1 LRNLKFLDEL
11 CVNLETPQPLNPNV
25 AHSLIVTQMTHNPA
39 ADTIFVEYDTTPL
52 AKRPPAKK
60 MISIDEI
67 AETFQSVAE
76 DIQEIGKLTNQ
87 ENDVVAGFIKSLKIN
102 MEPWTNQI
110 EVSTTIIPIDYGIV
124 SQAFIHPNAQ
134 LELVYP
140 DGHHDNVDLSEVK
153 HRDLMM
159 AVFDDVV
166 PKFEALTLEIADA
179 RLHPKP
185 KVVETPKIEAPAA
198 IPVAVMPEPTPLPV
212 PVDAPEPVVAPETLQ
227 PSTPIEPE
235 PEPIAE
241 PPLAEEPQPPQFD
254 TTELLADRNAKIE
267 AITTE
272 TLTYLDMLG
281 GEVFEQEPVSKYF
294 DDWMVNL
301 RQVIL
306 SFESNPVIGADEG
319 FNAQYNKIFSE
330 IQEELDNRVA
340 LEGDMAVSYRTLV
353 ENRYLLNKIDEEHA
367 EQTKQFVEKGASNIE
382 ALMHSM
388 ASIEKELAEAE
399 AIKVSYLHPMQLMAK
414 DQKVN
419 ELRQKLNS
427 AKKRLALAIGSSSTE
442 TGKAGDTESQFEAQ
456 LKMLE
461 AKRKVAMDL
470 LNKEV
475 DELANQIA
483 SLKITKTSNPIKKV
497 TLQNQVFDLEVKL
510 FNAKKRQQLAEQS
523 SSDEIKKLREE
534 YEQKKKEALG
544 KVATLE
550 KDIATKAVDNSAGVR
565 KDAAAALAKAVK
577 ELSDKKLAAPWTETA
592 ASASTEQE
600 GNARS

>member
-1 LRNLKFLDEL
+1 
-11 CVNLETPQPLNPNV
+11 
-25 AHSLIVTQMTHNPA
+25 MTHNPA
-39 ADTIFVEYDTTPL
+39 ADTIFVEYDTTPP
-52 AKRPPAKK
+52 AQRPQAKK
-60 MISIDEI
+60 PISIDEI
-67 AETFQSVAE
+67 AETFQSVAQ

-87 ENDVVAGFIKSLKIN
+87 ENNFVTGFIKSLKIN

-110 EVSTTIIPIDYGIV
+110 EVSTAIIPIDYGIV
-124 SQAFIHPNAQ
+124 NQAFIHPNAQ

-140 DGHHDNVDLSEVK
+140 DGHRDSVDLSEAR

-185 KVVETPKIEAPAA
+185 RVVLTPKIEAPAPM
-198 IPVAVMPEPTPLPV
+198 PVTVMPEPTALPV
-212 PVDAPEPVVAPETLQ
+212 SVAAPEPVETPQLTPAPAEL
-227 PSTPIEPE
+227 EPE
-235 PEPIAE
+235 PELIAE
-241 PPLAEEPQPPQFD
+241 PPQAEEPQPPQID
-254 TTELLADRNAKIE
+254 LSIQLLADRNAKIE

-301 RQVIL
+301 RQVVL
-306 SFESNPVIGADEG
+306 SFESNEAIGADEG
-319 FNAQYNKIFSE
+319 FNAQYNKIFGE

-367 EQTKQFVEKGASNIE
+367 EQTKQFVEKGANNIE
-382 ALMHSM
+382 TLMRSL

-399 AIKVSYLHPMQLMAK
+399 AVKVSYIHPMQLMAK

-427 AKKRLALAIGSSSTE
+427 AKKRLALAIGSSSTD
-442 TGKAGDTESQFEAQ
+442 TGKAGDSESQFEAQ
-456 LKMLE
+456 MKMLE

-483 SLKITKTSNPIKKV
+483 VLKMAKTSNPLKKV
-497 TLQNQVFDLEVKL
+497 SMQNQVFDLEVKL

-523 SSDEIKKLREE
+523 VSDEIQKLREE

-550 KDIATKAVDNSAGVR
+550 KDIAIKAVDNSAGVR
-565 KDAAAALAKAVK
+565 KDTAAALAKAVK
-577 ELSDKKLAAPWTETA
+577 ELSEKKLAAPWTPA
-592 ASASTEQE
+592 EQQE
-600 GNARS
+600 NARS

>member
-1 LRNLKFLDEL
+1 LKIFFSKL
-11 CVNLETPQPLNPNV
+11 CVNQKTPQPLNPN
-25 AHSLIVTQMTHNPA
+25 ATHSLIVTQMTHNPA
-39 ADTIFVEYDTTPL
+39 ADTIFVEYDTTPP
-52 AKRPPAKK
+52 AQRPQTKK
-60 MISIDEI
+60 PISIDEI

-87 ENDVVAGFIKSLKIN
+87 ENSFVADFIKSLKIN
-102 MEPWTNQI
+102 MEPWINQI
-110 EVSTTIIPIDYGIV
+110 EVSSAIIPIDYGIV

-140 DGHHDNVDLSEVK
+140 DGHHGNVDLSEAK

-166 PKFEALTLEIADA
+166 QKFEALTLEIAEA
-179 RLHPKP
+179 RLHLKP
-185 KVVETPKIEAPAA
+185 KVVETPKIEAPAP
-198 IPVAVMPEPTPLPV
+198 PVTVMPELTQVPV
-212 PVDAPEPVVAPETLQ
+212 PVAIPEPVKTPEIIL
-227 PSTPIEPE
+227 PPTPIEPE
-235 PEPIAE
+235 PEPLAE
-241 PPLAEEPQPPQFD
+241 PLQAEESQPPQFD
-254 TTELLADRNAKIE
+254 PTEQLADRNAKIE

-272 TLTYLDMLG
+272 TLTYLEMLG

-301 RQVIL
+301 RQTIL
-306 SFESNPVIGADEG
+306 SFESNPTIGADEG
-319 FNAQYNKIFSE
+319 FNAAYNKIFGE

-367 EQTKQFVEKGASNIE
+367 KQTQQFVEKGASNIE
-382 ALMHSM
+382 TLMHSM
-388 ASIEKELAEAE
+388 ANIEKELAEAV

-427 AKKRLALAIGSSSTE
+427 AKKRLALAIGSSSTDI
-442 TGKAGDTESQFEAQ
+442 GKAGDTESQFETQ
-456 LKMLE
+456 MKMLE

-483 SLKITKTSNPIKKV
+483 GLKMAKTSNPLRKV

-523 SSDEIKKLREE
+523 SSDEIQKLRAE

-544 KVATLE
+544 KVETLE

-577 ELSDKKLAAPWTETA
+577 ELSDKKLMAPWTDTTTL
-592 ASASTEQE
+592 ASAGQE
-600 GNARS
+600 DTARS

>member
-1 LRNLKFLDEL
+1 M
-11 CVNLETPQPLNPNV
+11 
-25 AHSLIVTQMTHNPA
+25 TQNPA
-39 ADTIFVEYDTTPL
+39 ADTIFVEYDTTPP
-52 AKRPPAKK
+52 AQRPNNPKK
-60 MISIDEI
+60 PISIDEI

-76 DIQEIGKLTNQ
+76 DIQQIGKLTNE
-87 ENDVVAGFIKSLKIN
+87 ENSFVTGFIKSLKTN

-110 EVSTTIIPIDYGIV
+110 QVSTAVIPIDYGII
-124 SQAFIHPNAQ
+124 SQAYIHPNAI

-140 DGHHDNVDLSEVK
+140 DGHHDNVDLSQAK

-159 AVFDDVV
+159 AVFDDIV

-185 KVVETPKIEAPAA
+185 KTVQTPKITAPAP

-212 PVDAPEPVVAPETLQ
+212 IVAAPEPVKQPEI
-227 PSTPIEPE
+227 TPAIAIPE
-235 PEPIAE
+235 PEPTIE
-241 PPLAEEPQPPQFD
+241 PPKPEEPQAIDPAIQ
-254 TTELLADRNAKIE
+254 LLSDRNTKIE

-306 SFESNPVIGADEG
+306 SFESNPTVGADEG
-319 FNAQYNKIFSE
+319 FNAQYNKIFGE

-340 LEGDMAVSYRTLV
+340 LEGSMAVSYRTLV
-353 ENRYLLNKIDEEHA
+353 EKRYLLNKIDEEHA

-382 ALMHSM
+382 TLMQNM

-399 AIKVSYLHPMQLMAK
+399 AVKVSYLHTMQYMAK
-414 DQKVN
+414 NQKVN

-427 AKKRLALAIGSSSTE
+427 VKKRLALAIGSSSTD
-442 TGKAGDTESQFEAQ
+442 TGKPGDSESQFEVQ
-456 LKMLE
+456 MKMLE

-475 DELANQIA
+475 DQLANEIA
-483 SLKITKTSNPIKKV
+483 TLKITKTSNPLKKV
-497 TLQNQVFDLEVKL
+497 SMQNQVFDLEVKL

-523 SSDEIKKLREE
+523 SSDEIKKLKEE
-534 YEQKKKEALG
+534 YEKKKKDALG
-544 KVATLE
+544 NVQTLE
-550 KDIATKAVDNSAGVR
+550 KDIATKAVDNSAGIR
-565 KDAAAALAKAVK
+565 KDTAAALAKAVK
-577 ELSDKKLAAPWTETA
+577 ELSEKKLAVPLTNPTSP
-592 ASASTEQE
+592 ASAEQKE
-600 GNARS
+600 NAQN